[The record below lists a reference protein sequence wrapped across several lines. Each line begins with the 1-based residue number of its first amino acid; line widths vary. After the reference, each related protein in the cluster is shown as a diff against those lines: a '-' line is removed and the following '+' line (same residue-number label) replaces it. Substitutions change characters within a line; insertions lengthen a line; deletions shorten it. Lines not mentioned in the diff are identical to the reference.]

1 MKYISH
7 RGNISRKNSKE
18 QNAIPYITMALNFGY
33 DVQIDI
39 WCIQDKI
46 FLGHDTPSIEV
57 DYGFISDNKQKLWVH
72 CKNIEALHYFIT
84 KSEIRCFFHNND
96 DAVLT
101 SNGFIWTYPGKTLT
115 EISIAINESD
125 QLLIID
131 KQTGEYV
138 VYQDSIGKTI
148 FYLYANKMYKSE
160 AENNLSK

>member
-1 MKYISH
+1 MNTIKIMPILKSLGKYISTILILLCA
-7 RGNISRKNSKE
+7 ISIGAIIGYYYNVNLTNKKVKN
-18 QNAIPYITMALNFGY
+18 A
-33 DVQIDI
+33 
-39 WCIQDKI
+39 W
-46 FLGHDTPSIEV
+46 
-57 DYGFISDNKQKLWVH
+57 
-72 CKNIEALHYFIT
+72 
-84 KSEIRCFFHNND
+84 KS
-96 DAVLT
+96 VK
-101 SNGFIWTYPGKTLT
+101 PLT

>member
-1 MKYISH
+1 MFDMKYISH

-39 WCIQDKI
+39 WWIQDKI

-84 KSEIRCFFHNND
+84 KSDIRCFFHNND

-115 EISIAINESD
+115 EISIAVLPQMSKYDSHDLLQVYAICSD
-125 QLLIID
+125 NI
-131 KQTGEYV
+131 EY
-138 VYQDSIGKTI
+138 YRS
-148 FYLYANKMYKSE
+148 YY
-160 AENNLSK
+160 ENIRH